1 MESLDW
7 QAAPDD
13 DTLRDAYVIQWV
25 TRSDFSTPGPYEVFG
40 PGFGGRVATGE
51 WHEVRAAIL
60 SDMDRNGY
68 WPDVYEVN
76 DHGNVTLLN
85 IHTGEGVASWV

>member
-1 MESLDW
+1 MESLYD
-7 QAAPDD
+7 QTAPDD
-13 DTLRDAYVIQWV
+13 DTLRDAYVIQDGQD
-25 TRSDFSTPGPYEVFG
+25 SAYEAYG
-40 PGFGGRVATGE
+40 PGFGNLLASGGWEV
-51 WHEVRAAIL
+51 VRAAIL

-85 IHTGEGVASWV
+85 IRTGEEVASWV